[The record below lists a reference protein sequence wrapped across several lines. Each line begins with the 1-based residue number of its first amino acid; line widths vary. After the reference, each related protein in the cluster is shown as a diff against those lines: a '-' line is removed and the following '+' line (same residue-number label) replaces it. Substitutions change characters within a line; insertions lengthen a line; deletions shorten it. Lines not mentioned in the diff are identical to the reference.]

1 VRSAAADILLL
12 VGFLDLLIEKQILA
26 AMERGEF
33 DDLPGKGKPLP
44 DLDVQRS
51 PGWFAEQLVRRE
63 RSRVLG
69 EDTRLEVAS
78 RRVSFWHA
86 PTLAVLRDRVVAA
99 NRHIAETNRVLE
111 PEDRLALFDFS
122 AIVET
127 WRTARRRG

>member
-1 VRSAAADILLL
+1 M
-12 VGFLDLLIEKQILA
+12 GYLDLLIEKQILA
-26 AMERGEF
+26 AMQRGEF

-63 RSRVLG
+63 RSRTLG
-69 EDTRLEVAS
+69 EATRLEVAT

-86 PTLAVLRDRVVAA
+86 PTLAELRDRVAAA
-99 NRHIAETNRVLE
+99 NRRIAETNHVLE
-111 PEDRLALFDFS
+111 PEDHLDLFDFS

-127 WRTARRRG
+127 WRTARRAG